1 MSQSGGELKNLWQIL
16 KPHKPSKMQ
25 FAVLSVLVVVTTV
38 LELLIPW
45 FSKNLVDSIS
55 VDGVAMSVLMTLL
68 GIVLISAVFEGIL
81 TWYGAKTGERI
92 CTSLRYSLIGNLLF
106 SKVEAASDKHSAE
119 YATRVVNDTLEV
131 KTVLATDFISL
142 FAGAV
147 SLVAV
152 VAMMFY
158 LDWRLTLVL
167 LACVLVGFLVILPL
181 SLMMSGIGKAIQAAQ
196 AKLLSTLTEWMRH
209 HTLIKSHNAQRP
221 LHQESKALL
230 ENCMEHEVRGAK
242 IMAMISPTINLV
254 LMMSMVA
261 ILGFSSYWMQ
271 QGSMTLGTVT
281 AFLMYL
287 FGLTFPLVALGAF
300 FSNLFKAAGT
310 ATRLQDIEQL
320 AQEQIQQGESVDNAS
335 KIQIQ
340 ALNFERDEKVI
351 LNNVSYQFDG
361 PGLSIVTGE
370 SGSGKSTLM
379 SQLLGFYD
387 DTKSAIFIDGKRL
400 DSIDLYSLRQAVAW
414 VDQEPKLLNTSIK
427 ENLLLGLSE
436 QPSEGSIEQTLEQVG
451 LSQWYEKIGRDL
463 DQAVSER
470 AQIFSGG
477 EKQRFAIA
485 RALLRNAKVLLMDEP
500 TSALDKHNSTEM
512 MTLIRAIAKERRV
525 IMISH
530 NSAFLQ
536 QDDDHVHIEEG
547 TIAQSAA

>member
-1 MSQSGGELKNLWQIL
+1 
-16 KPHKPSKMQ
+16 
-25 FAVLSVLVVVTTV
+25 
-38 LELLIPW
+38 
-45 FSKNLVDSIS
+45 
-55 VDGVAMSVLMTLL
+55 
-68 GIVLISAVFEGIL
+68 
-81 TWYGAKTGERI
+81 
-92 CTSLRYSLIGNLLF
+92 
-106 SKVEAASDKHSAE
+106 
-119 YATRVVNDTLEV
+119 
-131 KTVLATDFISL
+131 
-142 FAGAV
+142 
-147 SLVAV
+147 
-152 VAMMFY
+152 
-158 LDWRLTLVL
+158 
-167 LACVLVGFLVILPL
+167 
-181 SLMMSGIGKAIQAAQ
+181 
-196 AKLLSTLTEWMRH
+196 
-209 HTLIKSHNAQRP
+209 
-221 LHQESKALL
+221 
-230 ENCMEHEVRGAK
+230 
-242 IMAMISPTINLV
+242 MAMISPTINLV

-477 EKQRFAIA
+477 EKQRLAIA

-536 QDDDHVHIEEG
+536 QDDDHVHIAEG
-547 TIAQSAA
+547 AIVKSAA